1 MNRDEQAA
9 KEVLWKEA
17 LINEKDIEID
27 EYATRLLALYQPMA
41 RDMRFL
47 TAVIKINGDLER
59 MGDLAVNITQRAL
72 SLMRE
77 PPVKPLI
84 DIPQMAGLAEDMV
97 RKSLDALVKR
107 DEDLARGVLLS
118 DDEVD
123 RLRDAVYKE
132 LVAFMQE
139 QSTTIPRAVDLM
151 FIAHNL
157 ERIADHATNIAED
170 VLFLVK
176 GIDVRHHSEVREHE
190 PFQQQVKGCG
200 HPYNG
205 ELEPVSHYYYSD
217 RLKLQFWD
225 WGQDGL
231 PPLLLVHG
239 GLDHARNWDWVARS
253 LREHFHVYAMDLRGH
268 GNSAWAPGAIY
279 SIAEHVLDIATLVDL
294 LIRRTASRSSDR
306 SLAGRNPHAGLP
318 GTLSGSRAQGDRH
331 RGPGAPGLASH
342 SQTRAGAPAHL
353 DRERAQDG
361 KSQAAQLSEFGSRRG
376 TNEGR

>member
-1 MNRDEQAA
+1 MVDVIQEQLVIHFREELDEMQSRLLDMAGLVESAIHQSVAALVNRDEQAA

-17 LINEKDIEID
+17 LINQKDIEID

-72 SLMRE
+72 SLMRD

-84 DIPQMAGLAEDMV
+84 DIPQMASLAEEMV

-107 DEDLARGVLLS
+107 DEELARNDLVS

-132 LVAFMQE
+132 LVSFMQE
-139 QSTTIPRAVDLM
+139 QTTTIPRAVDLM

-176 GIDVRHHSEVREHE
+176 GIDVRHHAEVREH
-190 PFQQQVKGCG
+190 
-200 HPYNG
+200 N
-205 ELEPVSHYYYSD
+205 
-217 RLKLQFWD
+217 
-225 WGQDGL
+225 
-231 PPLLLVHG
+231 
-239 GLDHARNWDWVARS
+239 
-253 LREHFHVYAMDLRGH
+253 
-268 GNSAWAPGAIY
+268 
-279 SIAEHVLDIATLVDL
+279 VLTK
-294 LIRRTASRSSDR
+294 
-306 SLAGRNPHAGLP
+306 P
-318 GTLSGSRAQGDRH
+318 
-331 RGPGAPGLASH
+331 
-342 SQTRAGAPAHL
+342 
-353 DRERAQDG
+353 
-361 KSQAAQLSEFGSRRG
+361 
-376 TNEGR
+376 